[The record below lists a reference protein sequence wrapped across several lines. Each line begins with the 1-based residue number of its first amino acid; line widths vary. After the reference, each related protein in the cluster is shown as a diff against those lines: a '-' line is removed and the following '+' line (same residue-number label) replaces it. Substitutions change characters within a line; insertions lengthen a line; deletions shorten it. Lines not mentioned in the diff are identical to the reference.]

1 MLSAIM
7 IMLASIFPSLT
18 HPLSM
23 GLAILILTIF
33 MAATLGMLSTNFW
46 LSYILILVLLGGLL
60 VIFIYISLLAS
71 NELFSK
77 KNILKMLFGSIM
89 MLFFTLFYSNLFFWT
104 TKSEGVLSV
113 KSNNNEGLMWL
124 NSLYSLDL
132 GGVTVFLVFYLLLTL
147 IVVVNITKSD
157 SSSLRAH

>member
-1 MLSAIM
+1 M
-7 IMLASIFPSLT
+7 IILARIFPRLT
-18 HPLSM
+18 HPLRI
-23 GLAILILTIF
+23 GLTILILTIF
-33 MAATLGMLSTNFW
+33 IAVTLGILSANFW

-77 KNILKMLFGSIM
+77 KNILKILFGSIII
-89 MLFFTLFYSNLFFWT
+89 LFFTLFYSNLFFWT
-104 TKSEGVLSV
+104 TEREGVLSV
-113 KSNNNEGLMWL
+113 KSNNNEGLIWL

>member
-1 MLSAIM
+1 M
-7 IMLASIFPSLT
+7 IILARIFPRLT
-18 HPLSM
+18 HPLRI
-23 GLAILILTIF
+23 GLTILILTIF
-33 MAATLGMLSTNFW
+33 IAVTLGILSTNFW

-77 KNILKMLFGSIM
+77 KNILKILFGSIII
-89 MLFFTLFYSNLFFWT
+89 LFFTLFYSNLFFWT
-104 TKSEGVLSV
+104 TKREGVLSV
-113 KSNNNEGLMWL
+113 KSNNNEGLIWL